1 VQKSFCSG
9 PFLLTSIF
17 LLLQL
22 DLLIFINVHFSS
34 LLKKSSGVFLEKN
47 LFRRSL
53 PKTCL
58 HKFYRDF
65 FVEIYLKKFSKK
77 NNVEFSFLMKSL
89 PRKVT
94 LQNSHKKV

>member
-1 VQKSFCSG
+1 MQKSFCSG

-77 NNVEFSFLMKSL
+77 KVECSFLMKNL
-89 PRKVT
+89 PRKVP

>member
-77 NNVEFSFLMKSL
+77 KVEFSFLMKNL
-89 PRKVT
+89 PRKVP